1 MKDGATKADH
11 LRAAETQRGQWID
24 ELHPEPLSDAA
35 AGLFGL
41 FMDLHNWRG
50 SGGFGP
56 QGLTV
61 ADVEGYCR
69 ITGQRLTAWE
79 LETIKIL
86 DSAAMRVSL
95 EQQKA
100 RNG

>member
-1 MKDGATKADH
+1 MKDGSTRADH
-11 LRAAETQRGQWID
+11 LRVAQSQRGERIE
-24 ELHPEPLSDAA
+24 ELHPEPLPDAA
-35 AGLFGL
+35 AGVFDL

-56 QGLTV
+56 QVLTV
-61 ADVEGYCR
+61 ADVESYCR

-79 LETIKIL
+79 LETIKLL
-86 DSAAMRVSL
+86 DSVAMRISL

-100 RNG
+100 KNG